1 MKKVICSK
9 VQTLNQSDLDKVVGG
24 ERQSDRGSNGTSNGM
39 SRGMSDK
46 VNEGLCNALTGRAG
60 REFCQ
65 GSNAGADKMR
75 EALSAGNKPSTTRS
89 DVCGCNSRC
98 NDNRGGGGSRVIC
111 THFYRKG
118 MLDKDIWLADL
129 QFTEQHLSKTTVKGY
144 HYWAVPYVELMRKN
158 PTFEKVML
166 PLAKYRAYELAYKMG
181 VRTKGSIRGKLIRLV
196 CEPMC
201 YLIGLFCE
209 QKEWNKLWTTP

>member
-9 VQTLNQSDLDKVVGG
+9 VQTLNQSDLDKVAGG
-24 ERQSDRGSNGTSNGM
+24 ERQSDRSVSGSLGM
-39 SRGMSDK
+39 SKGMSDK
-46 VNEGLCNALTGRAG
+46 VNGGLCKALGG
-60 REFCQ
+60 GDNCQ
-65 GSNAGADKMR
+65 GCGTGAKNARDTM
-75 EALSAGNKPSTTRS
+75 SAANKPSTTRS

-98 NDNRGGGGSRVIC
+98 SDNRGGGGSSRVIC

-166 PLAKYRAYELAYKMG
+166 PFAKYRAYELAYKMG
-181 VRTKGSIRGKLIRLV
+181 VRTKGSIRGKLIRLA